1 MKNKLGIE
9 INEECNM
16 RLQTKKEIIKELE
29 KEIKTT
35 NAKID
40 ACKDDLILKHK
51 YIKQRD
57 ELIAQ
62 IHRYTEL
69 EYGI

>member
-1 MKNKLGIE
+1 
-9 INEECNM
+9 M

-29 KEIKTT
+29 KEIKTI